1 MENKTFTRE
10 DIKEYKIIQDS
21 LYQRCNEIC
30 NILKRYKPEYGY
42 ATGFQVLENL
52 IYCSGISSEHDSKE
66 NIECY
71 YIPIDYLFM
80 TDEELQNIVD
90 EKINERIKQEK
101 NKRAQEEKERQIY
114 EVLKQKY
121 GGTETSTI
129 NGRNSRIISHGSWK
143 KRRK

>member
-30 NILKRYKPEYGY
+30 DILKRYKPEYGY
-42 ATGFQVLENL
+42 ATGFQVLEDL
-52 IYCSGISSEHDSKE
+52 IYCSGIFSEHDSKK

-71 YIPIDYLFM
+71 CIPIDYLFM

-90 EKINERIKQEK
+90 ERINDRIKQEK
-101 NKRAQEEKERQIY
+101 NKQAQEENERQMY